1 MPANGT
7 VNWFDIRTPDPDASQ
22 AFCTALFGWT
32 FQAFEP
38 GEAVAGSTIWLGEQ
52 EIGLMTR
59 ATGPA
64 GSPGTVLYVYVDDL
78 SGTVDRALGLGAK
91 VTVGPVFVDEETG
104 AFADL
109 VDPAGVTIGL
119 WGRTL

>member
-1 MPANGT
+1 MPGHGT

-22 AFCTALFGWT
+22 AFGAALFGWS
-32 FQAFEP
+32 FRDFEL
-38 GEAVAGSTIWLGEQ
+38 GDGGASTIWLGDQ

-59 ATGPA
+59 AQGPA
-64 GSPGTVLYVYVDDL
+64 GSPATVLYVYVEDL
-78 SGTVDRALGLGAK
+78 TGTVDRARELGAK
-91 VTVGPVFVDEETG
+91 VTVEPVFVDEETG